1 MAEDRQLSLTLT
13 YVYVCINVLQLQ
25 ASFLLYTLL
34 SRYHLLKLTTVHIRI
49 CIKTRQY
56 LTSCSNPCLLHT
68 ILYVQD
74 LLNLSMYYYCVF
86 CVYWYMY
93 THIAIFLKEIESHKC
108 SLPSIYFWR
117 GAYMYL
123 LTYICIKSF
132 SSQHYTIIMRIH
144 SGREGK
150 K

>member
-1 MAEDRQLSLTLT
+1 MGSRYFWIPPIHNFDRSLIHSTKVVILTLT

-74 LLNLSMYYYCVF
+74 LLTLSMYYYCV
-86 CVYWYMY
+86 YWYVY
-93 THIAIFLKEIESHKC
+93 TYCNFLKRNRIPQVQFTLHILLEG
-108 SLPSIYFWR
+108 SIYVP
-117 GAYMYL
+117 
-123 LTYICIKSF
+123 TYI
-132 SSQHYTIIMRIH
+132 HMH
-144 SGREGK
+144 
-150 K
+150 